1 MQKLLTFAALCAA
14 LGGALS
20 AQQNNIQGY
29 NQVLGQWDAT
39 TAARTNNSRS
49 GNGSPVSRDDCMKP
63 GESYFQ
69 NDAVAGQNNWYCTTA
84 GSPGTWI
91 HGSSSV
97 GTVTS
102 VACNSSFAVDWL
114 TCSFGGSG
122 SVTPVLQLTPTGAL
136 TQNQV
141 LATPNGSAGA
151 VGLRALV
158 AGDIPSLSATYC
170 AIAGCTLTGGLIG
183 TTGSFSSTLGVTGLL
198 TATGGVTVPSN
209 GTNAGAIQL
218 GGNTTNPSLPANTSS
233 LLGPAS
239 TSFTANAEQFPTT
252 VIATGHLIGC
262 TTTGQVCVHTDVTP
276 GNPTYTV
283 ATSATLPACTQGQ
296 TALVLS
302 PVSWYIAAGTS
313 PCAWS
318 NSGSGTVTV
327 VGSGNL
333 TSTKCVTGGG
343 SQTLQTPSA
352 NCSIDS
358 SGNVTDASETASTSV
373 TAGTASVIGSVTC
386 SGTCTLNDLTLTG
399 TYTGAFTQTLYIKV
413 TVPGAITTGP
423 SYSSGVGTSCT
434 ANGAQAVTF
443 TNGGGSGATGTIV
456 VSGAPT
462 GSPSGAITI
471 TAGGTSFTSV
481 PTTATIANCTGTAT
495 LTGGAITDGFQWSI
509 DNGSHFVQTGQIMTS
524 AFALNYTGVTANWG
538 TVVGHALNETWTATL
553 TPPTGIVNST
563 NAIQLNG
570 NMVLQIGGTSNTAV
584 GVGAL
589 GSKNTGNNNTANG
602 SNALG
607 SNTTGSSNIA
617 SGFGVLNSNT
627 TGTNNTANGSNA
639 LGSNTTGYSNTA
651 SGYYVL
657 ANCGTSGATC
667 NSNTAAGFN
676 AGRYYGGG
684 TTNGT
689 TQAITTTLIG
699 YQSETLNNN
708 DSNETCIG
716 NLCVGNGSN
725 TNTIGNSSSTDTYFT
740 GTGAGSLA
748 ILHAIGK
755 AALNTVAVL
764 GTTCTSGQTGLQYYV
779 TDATVPVIGS
789 TVAGSGTAIAMVW
802 CNGVNWTVTGK

>member
-1 MQKLLTFAALCAA
+1 
-14 LGGALS
+14 
-20 AQQNNIQGY
+20 
-29 NQVLGQWDAT
+29 
-39 TAARTNNSRS
+39 
-49 GNGSPVSRDDCMKP
+49 MKR
-63 GESYFQ
+63 
-69 NDAVAGQNNWYCTTA
+69 
-84 GSPGTWI
+84 
-91 HGSSSV
+91 
-97 GTVTS
+97 
-102 VACNSSFAVDWL
+102 
-114 TCSFGGSG
+114 
-122 SVTPVLQLTPTGAL
+122 
-136 TQNQV
+136 
-141 LATPNGSAGA
+141 LAWGF
-151 VGLRALV
+151 L
-158 AGDIPSLSATYC
+158 
-170 AIAGCTLTGGLIG
+170 IAGTC
-183 TTGSFSSTLGVTGLL
+183 FS
-198 TATGGVTVPSN
+198 
-209 GTNAGAIQL
+209 
-218 GGNTTNPSLPANTSS
+218 
-233 LLGPAS
+233 
-239 TSFTANAEQFPTT
+239 
-252 VIATGHLIGC
+252 
-262 TTTGQVCVHTDVTP
+262 QVAVTP
-276 GNPTYTV
+276 GPGSIGTPTYIV
-283 ATSATLPACTQGQ
+283 ATSAALPTCTQGQ

-318 NSGSGTVTV
+318 NSGGAGSGTVTV
-327 VGSGNL
+327 VGAGNL

-358 SGNVTDASETASTSV
+358 SGNVTNASETASTSV

-423 SYSSGVGTSCT
+423 SYVSGVGTSCT

-462 GSPSGAITI
+462 GSPSGAITM
-471 TAGGTSFTSV
+471 TAGGNSFTSV

-538 TVVGHALNETWTATL
+538 AVVGHALNETWTATL
-553 TPPTGIVNST
+553 TPPTGVVNST

-570 NMVLQIGGTSNTAV
+570 NVVLQIGGTQNTAV

-589 GSKNTGNNNTANG
+589 GSKNTGNNNMAIGYNALTSNTTGINNTASGNSALFSNTTGANNTASGYGALYSNTSGSSNAAIGINALYSNTSGSNNLANGYYSLFSNTSGNSNMANGYDALYSNTSGG
-602 SNALG
+602 SNAASGVQALY
-607 SNTTGSSNIA
+607 SNTTGSN
-617 SGFGVLNSNT
+617 
-627 TGTNNTANGSNA
+627 
-639 LGSNTTGYSNTA
+639 NTA
-651 SGYYVL
+651 SGIEVMYS
-657 ANCGTSGATC
+657 CGASGVTC
-667 NSNTAAGFN
+667 TQNVAEGYN

-684 TTNGT
+684 TTNSMTQSTANT
-689 TQAITTTLIG
+689 TVG